1 MTPLHFHVV
10 RLHRR
15 QWWFYNFL
23 NGHRRASV
31 LVVLPFSCPRFSFLT
46 ICCFYLFTAILVGK
60 GIFIHLFFVKLQIL
74 HEIMKCCYQIA
85 TKAKRMKREK
95 QHMYKSLNGGR
106 KMDFNYYWRICGPV
120 KINCKPLPPPCSWT
134 TGSVMTSQI
143 LLNFKNLQISNR
155 RS

>member
-1 MTPLHFHVV
+1 MYFSGINLDTGKLRIFIELRKICDAITLPCSSTTSEAVMVL
-10 RLHRR
+10 
-15 QWWFYNFL
+15 QFL

-95 QHMYKSLNGGR
+95 QHMYKSLNGEEQRWMLTIVIG
-106 KMDFNYYWRICGPV
+106 
-120 KINCKPLPPPCSWT
+120 
-134 TGSVMTSQI
+134 
-143 LLNFKNLQISNR
+143 
-155 RS
+155 